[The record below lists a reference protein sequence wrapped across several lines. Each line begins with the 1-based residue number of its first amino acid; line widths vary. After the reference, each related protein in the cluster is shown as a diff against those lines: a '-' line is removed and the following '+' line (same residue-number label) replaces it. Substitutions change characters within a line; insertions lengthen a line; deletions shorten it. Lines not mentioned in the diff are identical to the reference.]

1 MTNINP
7 LTIAGIL
14 GNALKSAIQTKFPP
28 PLSVDVILKPSKV
41 MQENTTD
48 LQILIELENGRDIG
62 VFNTTNFADLPN
74 EQIVKIKE
82 ETYSIKL
89 IAFTDD
95 NNNNLAFSCADWLT
109 SIFKTQKGKLLFQ
122 KNNIRVAYY
131 SDIFPVATALDYEN
145 LEILKFTI
153 KVTRFSKFNTSA
165 DYYDTFGIPQGYF
178 DK

>member
-1 MTNINP
+1 
-7 LTIAGIL
+7 
-14 GNALKSAIQTKFPP
+14 
-28 PLSVDVILKPSKV
+28 

-48 LQILIELENGRDIG
+48 LQILIEFENSRDIG

-74 EQIVKIKE
+74 ERVEKLKE

-109 SIFKTQKGKLLFQ
+109 SIFKTQKAEFLFQ

-153 KVTRFSKFNTSA
+153 GVHRRSIFNTSA

-178 DK
+178 QQ